1 MIAPIPSGTLG
12 VILKRLERII
22 LSRRFQTYALKPLH
36 RETLRADLVIS
47 ILPHELTSRDPLS
60 LVVNML
66 KAALRKTL
74 LDKRLSDST

>member
-12 VILKRLERII
+12 VLLKRLERII

-47 ILPHELTSRDPLS
+47 ILPH
-60 LVVNML
+60 
-66 KAALRKTL
+66 
-74 LDKRLSDST
+74 